1 MGMGVGYG
9 HEEALASDEPCAERI
24 ASEHESF
31 EGISADRSGC
41 LLSPEEAQ
49 GLLFLPVDS
58 SGNATQVPFPNAPV
72 REAQASPTMG
82 LDAKALEERAGRS
95 GERGSGVDEGLDGLL
110 AVGADVGCR
119 VVEGARGRC
128 IVSRRLA

>member
-1 MGMGVGYG
+1 MSVRR
-9 HEEALASDEPCAERI
+9 DEPFAERI
-24 ASEHESF
+24 DSEQESF

-49 GLLFLPVDS
+49 GLLFLPVNS

-95 GERGSGVDEGLDGLL
+95 RERGSGVDEGLDGLF
-110 AVGADVGCR
+110 AIRADEGYR
-119 VVEGARGRC
+119 VEEGAHGMC
-128 IVSRRLA
+128 IVSSVLTAACQ